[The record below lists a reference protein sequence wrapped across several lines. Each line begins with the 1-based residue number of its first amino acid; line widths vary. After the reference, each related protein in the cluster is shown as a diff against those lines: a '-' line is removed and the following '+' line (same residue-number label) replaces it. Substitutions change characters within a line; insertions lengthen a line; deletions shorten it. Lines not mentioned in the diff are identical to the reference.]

1 MQYETTVTYIYINF
15 WWLQLF
21 PHYSNSLQMETIC
34 WKSVCAERKKKK
46 KQQPFD
52 SFERALKKW
61 EQLKKCFLLKLFQQF
76 NKLTSTTSFIMNKI
90 YCEWFPNVS
99 GTLAQV

>member
-46 KQQPFD
+46 KKTTFRFIWK
-52 SFERALKKW
+52 SFEKMRA
-61 EQLKKCFLLKLFQQF
+61 
-76 NKLTSTTSFIMNKI
+76 T
-90 YCEWFPNVS
+90 
-99 GTLAQV
+99 

>member
-21 PHYSNSLQMETIC
+21 PHYFNSLQMETIC

-46 KQQPFD
+46 KNNL
-52 SFERALKKW
+52 SIRLKELWKN
-61 EQLKKCFLLKLFQQF
+61 ESNLK
-76 NKLTSTTSFIMNKI
+76 
-90 YCEWFPNVS
+90 NVS
-99 GTLAQV
+99 S